1 MLLIRKKIA
10 EYRNIYVH
18 LQQNNKE
25 ISHAYQICR
34 KKLPRLRQK
43 D

>member
-1 MLLIRKKIA
+1 LLFFRKKFPA
-10 EYRNIYVH
+10 FEDIYVY